1 VGLNIKNAEAEAEIR
16 GLASDMGVGLTEAV
30 ITAVREARAKRAAE
44 KAAADDAWM
53 KGVMKILAEFD
64 ALPVLDP
71 RSGQEIIDEMYDED
85 GLPV

>member
-1 VGLNIKNAEAEAEIR
+1 MGLNIKNAEAEAEIR
-16 GLASDMGVGLTEAV
+16 SLASDMGVGLTEAV

-53 KGVMKILAEFD
+53 KGVMEILAEFD
-64 ALPVLDP
+64 AMTDIDP
-71 RSGQEIIDEMYDED
+71 RPIEQIMEEMYDEN